1 MLATGGGQMRTLF
14 RGGKIFDGTGA
25 DAAPGDVV
33 IESGSI
39 VDVGVGLDGDVAVD
53 CTGKTILPGLFDC
66 HVHVMFSGNLDFVAL
81 LNQPFSYQF
90 YEAVVNLRR
99 TLQTGI
105 TTVRDA
111 GGADLGVR
119 QAVEDGLIAG
129 PRMKIA
135 ISMLSQTGGHGDG
148 WMACGLDLSGPA
160 HPGMPAWIVDGPHEV
175 RSRVRQVLR
184 AGADQIKVA
193 ASGGVLS
200 PRSDPKRAQFQPD
213 EIGEMVA
220 EAAAAGTYVMAHAQS
235 AEGIKNALRAGARS
249 IEHGVF
255 LDDEALDL
263 MAEAGAWL
271 VPTLMAPAGVLE
283 AAARGDRMP
292 DQILRKSQEVLE
304 AHRAS
309 FRRAVAA
316 GVRIAMGTDS
326 GVTPH
331 GRNLRELGLMAE
343 AGMAPA
349 AVLHATTL
357 SAARLMRL
365 DETLGSLE
373 KGKLADIVVINGDA
387 FDFTELQNRVS
398 QVWKAGA
405 RVYTSTPASSQSDD
419 ATGLSAGSAAR

>member
-1 MLATGGGQMRTLF
+1 MRTLF

>member
-1 MLATGGGQMRTLF
+1 LF
-14 RGGKIFDGTGA
+14 RGGKVFDGTGA
-25 DAAPGDVV
+25 DAAAGDVV

-53 CTGKTILPGLFDC
+53 CTGKTVLPGLFDC
-66 HVHVMFSGNLDFVAL
+66 HVHVMFSGSLDYVAL

-90 YEAVVNLRR
+90 YEAVGNLRR

-235 AEGIKNALRAGARS
+235 ADGIKNALRAGARS

-263 MAEAGAWL
+263 MIESGAWL

-292 DQILRKSQEVLE
+292 EQIVRKSREVLE

-331 GRNLRELGLMAE
+331 GCNLRELGLMAE

-365 DETLGSLE
+365 DERLGSVE
-373 KGKLADIVVINGDA
+373 KGKLADVVVVEGDA
-387 FDFTELQNRVS
+387 FDFTELQSCVS
-398 QVWKAGA
+398 EVWKAGA
-405 RVYTSTPASSQSDD
+405 CVYTAAQ
-419 ATGLSAGSAAR
+419 ATG